1 MSNVAAF
8 QEKLYGPNM
17 DKTAIVLM
25 KSQTVKISLTVRNL
39 LYSLKTDDT
48 IKLANLRETFFFS
61 KLSKLSF
68 CYNENVFSKLTG
80 KITWYKKY
88 LMNSGSKILEFLAN
102 HSNCFHLNNIIWSDH
117 EYNMYIKF
125 KY

>member
-25 KSQTVKISLTVRNL
+25 KSQTAKISLTLRNL

-48 IKLANLRETFFFS
+48 S
-61 KLSKLSF
+61 
-68 CYNENVFSKLTG
+68 
-80 KITWYKKY
+80 
-88 LMNSGSKILEFLAN
+88 
-102 HSNCFHLNNIIWSDH
+102 
-117 EYNMYIKF
+117 
-125 KY
+125 

>member
-25 KSQTVKISLTVRNL
+25 KSQTVKISLTAVRNL

-48 IKLANLRETFFFS
+48 S
-61 KLSKLSF
+61 
-68 CYNENVFSKLTG
+68 
-80 KITWYKKY
+80 
-88 LMNSGSKILEFLAN
+88 
-102 HSNCFHLNNIIWSDH
+102 
-117 EYNMYIKF
+117 
-125 KY
+125 

>member
-25 KSQTVKISLTVRNL
+25 KSQTVKTSLTVRNL

-48 IKLANLRETFFFS
+48 S
-61 KLSKLSF
+61 
-68 CYNENVFSKLTG
+68 
-80 KITWYKKY
+80 
-88 LMNSGSKILEFLAN
+88 
-102 HSNCFHLNNIIWSDH
+102 
-117 EYNMYIKF
+117 
-125 KY
+125 

>member
-8 QEKLYGPNM
+8 QEKLYGPSM

-48 IKLANLRETFFFS
+48 S
-61 KLSKLSF
+61 
-68 CYNENVFSKLTG
+68 
-80 KITWYKKY
+80 
-88 LMNSGSKILEFLAN
+88 
-102 HSNCFHLNNIIWSDH
+102 
-117 EYNMYIKF
+117 
-125 KY
+125 